1 MISRLFVLFIIVIS
15 ICFPSV
21 SIADQRNDPREQAI
35 SDTLDL
41 WREGKYEQMYNLLS
55 HRGSMNRERF
65 VSMLRDASLTP
76 SCCHLKLNDFK
87 LINEKRTTS
96 KVFAKIGMEGLSMT
110 NSSHSRE
117 FTLDHEE
124 GRWKMRLADIK
135 AIAGKSKNKKKK

>member
-1 MISRLFVLFIIVIS
+1 MSRLFVLFLIVIS
-15 ICFPSV
+15 ISCASV
-21 SIADQRNDPREQAI
+21 SVAEQRNDPREQAI

-41 WREGKYEQMYNLLS
+41 WREGRYEQMYNLLS
-55 HRGSMNRERF
+55 HRGSMSRERF

-76 SCCHLKLNDFK
+76 ACCHLKLNDFR

-96 KVFAKIGMEGLSMT
+96 KVFAKIGMEGLSSSS
-110 NSSHSRE
+110 SSHSRE

-135 AIAGKSKNKKKK
+135 AIAGESRYKKKK